1 MTNEIWKL
9 DAYVIAD
16 RVRSG
21 DVSAKEVL
29 ETFLERI
36 DEHNEALNAI
46 VYLDAD
52 GARAQAADVD
62 RRIAAGEDPGP
73 LAGVPI
79 GVKDLED
86 VAGMPTTYGS
96 VPYKDNVAQEDGIQT
111 ARFRDAGAVIVGKT
125 ASPEFGAEAS
135 TRTLLFGTTRNPWNL
150 ERTPGGSSGGS
161 AAAVA
166 AAMLPIATGSDGGGS
181 IRIPASYSGLFGAKA
196 TYGRIP
202 KGRPDSSRTSVLGCM
217 ARSVR
222 DAARYW
228 DCVVGP
234 DERDAESLP
243 HPGFSYEAKLDE
255 TPEGRRAVWSDDLGY
270 QRSRNEVLAITRDAA
285 DRLIAAAS
293 LTEVDC
299 RVELKDMS
307 GAWGL
312 LGLPGTNLAV
322 KDFWPDRAEDF
333 TPVIRAAMSQLPR
346 YNADEVARAI
356 DRRHENDQRLADVFR
371 NVDLILTPTTG
382 TTAFRAEGPMPT
394 EVDGE
399 QIKPMHSIYTY
410 PFNVSGHPA
419 VSVPCGFDAEG
430 MPVGLQIVGRRHS
443 DLVLFQLARIFE
455 RAHPWPKIATSYA
468 S

>member
-1 MTNEIWKL
+1 MNEVWKL
-9 DAYVIAD
+9 DAHVIAD
-16 RVRSG
+16 RVRAG

-29 ETFLERI
+29 EVFLERI
-36 DEHNEALNAI
+36 EQHNEALNAV
-46 VYLDAD
+46 VYIDAD
-52 GARAQAADVD
+52 GARTQAAEIDS
-62 RRIAAGEDPGP
+62 RIAAGEDPGP

-86 VAGMPTTYGS
+86 VAGMPTTHGS
-96 VPYKDNVAQEDGIQT
+96 VPYKDNIAEEDGIQT
-111 ARFRDAGAVIVGKT
+111 ARFRKAGAVIVGKT

-150 ERTPGGSSGGS
+150 DRTPGGSSGGS

-166 AAMLPIATGSDGGGS
+166 AAILPIATGSDGGGS

-202 KGRPDSSRTSVLGCM
+202 KGRPDFSRTSVLGCM
-217 ARSVR
+217 ARTVR

-243 HPGFSYEAKLDE
+243 HPGFSYEAQLDDA
-255 TPEGRRAVWSDDLGY
+255 PSGLGAVWSDDLGY
-270 QRSRNEVLAITRDAA
+270 QKASREILAITRDAA
-285 DRLIAAAS
+285 ERFVAAAS
-293 LTEVDC
+293 INEVD
-299 RVELKDMS
+299 RPVELKDMS
-307 GAWGL
+307 GGWGL

-333 TPVIRAAMSQLPR
+333 TPVIRAAMASVPR
-346 YNADEVARAI
+346 YNADEVGRAI
-356 DRRHENDQRLADVFR
+356 ERRHENDQRLAELFAD
-371 NVDLILTPTTG
+371 VDLILTPTTG

-394 EVDGE
+394 EIEGVP
-399 QIKPMHSIYTY
+399 IRPMHSIYTY

-419 VSVPCGFDAEG
+419 VSIPCGFDAEG
-430 MPVGLQIVGRRHS
+430 MPVGLQVVGRRHA
-443 DLVLFQLARIFE
+443 DLTLFQLARVFE
-455 RAHPWPKIATSYA
+455 QAHPWPKIATNYA
-468 S
+468 N